1 MCDRW
6 NIALRVLP
14 VDQPQRNALYDRS
27 SNLLRDAIKQMVVE
41 KQVEWDDFL
50 DPVLAIFRTS
60 VNPTTKFTP
69 HFLMFNRKAS
79 ISNEVR

>member
-1 MCDRW
+1 
-6 NIALRVLP
+6 
-14 VDQPQRNALYDRS
+14 
-27 SNLLRDAIKQMVVE
+27 MVVE

-79 ISNEVR
+79 ISNEVRELTFLGNLLTWINVLIQ